1 MCAKR
6 DNDLPKSLYLTSFQT
21 CDRAISCQAL
31 RAAKAILR
39 ESSFSAAVSSTLSS
53 TTTIQLMLW
62 PHYRHRQVD
71 SSARLSFT
79 VLIDRRHISK
89 DLSSVTIVR
98 GSTRTPIGQLPAL
111 SDGNMVEDDA
121 EQPGL
126 ASTRFI
132 MFNDRSDE
140 LPFTKQQKFRDLQVR
155 SDMYR
160 QTIRC
165 SVL

>member
-1 MCAKR
+1 
-6 DNDLPKSLYLTSFQT
+6 
-21 CDRAISCQAL
+21 
-31 RAAKAILR
+31 
-39 ESSFSAAVSSTLSS
+39 
-53 TTTIQLMLW
+53 MLW
-62 PHYRHRQVD
+62 PHYRHGQVD

-126 ASTRFI
+126 ASTKFI

-140 LPFTKQQKFRDLQVR
+140 LPFTEQQKFRDLQVR